1 MRTKFPTAFIVVRSW
16 LKYVFNCVGII
27 SFVLFQIEWSL
38 SLKFFII
45 SLHSFSFWVS
55 LNFFILDDGSSTF
68 SVTLRESLHSNLFVL
83 DVVTPFLIL
92 ALYVF
97 LIISFTLSLFT
108 YNLFYTH
115 IFADSSPSLQLM
127 EGESANSC
135 PLYPSG
141 VVREFLPR
149 FTGVMFACIFYFCLG
164 YWHPNMYLYVTLLI
178 IGMSLCILL

>member
-1 MRTKFPTAFIVVRSW
+1 MFCSK
-16 LKYVFNCVGII
+16 LNG
-27 SFVLFQIEWSL
+27 LF
-38 SLKFFII
+38 SLKFFYYQ
-45 SLHSFSFWVS
+45 SSF
-55 LNFFILDDGSSTF
+55 LLILSIVEFVYLRWQFLDILA
-68 SVTLRESLHSNLFVL
+68 TLRESLYSNLFVL
-83 DVVTPFLIL
+83 NFVAPFLIL

-97 LIISFTLSLFT
+97 FIISFTLSLFT

-127 EGESANSC
+127 EGESADSC

-149 FTGVMFACIFYFCLG
+149 FTGVMVACIFIFVWGIDIPTCT
-164 YWHPNMYLYVTLLI
+164 LYVTLLI